1 MSVNF
6 PKWKLF
12 LVTFCCFVLFPPC
25 RAQAETV
32 TLQLKWNHQFQFA
45 GYYAAIEQGFY
56 QEEGLD
62 VILREGRSDIN
73 PVQEVISGQ
82 ADFAV
87 NNTSLLVERD
97 NGVPA
102 KVIAAIF
109 QHSPQIL
116 ITLRDSGLIT
126 PHDLQAKKIM
136 LTPEQSTDILAMLAN
151 EGVNLQQ
158 INFLPHTW
166 DINDLLEG
174 RVDAMS
180 AYSTTEP
187 YIFQQLGVPINI
199 IHPINYGVDYY
210 GDCLIASE
218 SMINAN
224 PELVRR
230 FVRASLKG
238 WQYALSH
245 QEELIDLIISKYN
258 PQLSRGQLAY
268 EAAEI
273 HKIVL
278 PEYVELGHINPVRW
292 DKIAEAHQKLGLLS
306 ENFSVKDVLHYPDDD
321 RKRISLLLITP
332 LLALTAILTLFVL
345 LFAGFNKKL
354 KRIVK
359 ERTEKLEEKIGQLK
373 EKEETIRCLAYQDTL
388 TNLPNRLLLIER
400 LKASTMLVQDSDR
413 HFALAFLDLD
423 DFKRI
428 NDAMGH
434 SAGDELLK
442 VIADRLRQCLRDV
455 GFVYRLGGDEFIL
468 LLPEVDNQSRM
479 LEIMEFCI
487 SSVKSPWHYKG
498 CNFHLSASIGVAR
511 FPEDGKDADAL
522 IKAADI
528 AMYEAKRLGK
538 NRYEFFNEALQAA
551 SLGKL
556 AMESELHQAIAN
568 SEFVLHYQPQFDCN
582 SNIVGVE
589 ALIRW
594 NHPTKGLLYPGAFI
608 PLAEETGLIIPI
620 GDWVL
625 RSACQQCM
633 DWQKTGV
640 GSLRVSVNISAIQ
653 LHQHDLLEKI
663 RKVLAETGLPPHLLE
678 LEITETVAVTHAEL
692 VFSVMN
698 SLISMGVRLALDDFG
713 IGYSSLMYL
722 KSFPVDVLKIDRAF
736 IQDVAIN
743 TDNEAIIRTIFS
755 LAENLEIGVIAEG
768 VETKDQYNCLKSMA
782 RPIMQGYLFSP
793 PVPAENMKA
802 FLQNHKKIA
811 AQ

>member
-1 MSVNF
+1 MSANF
-6 PKWKLF
+6 PTGKLF
-12 LVTFCCFVLFPPC
+12 LVAFCCCVLFLPC
-25 RAQAETV
+25 RAHAETV
-32 TLQLKWNHQFQFA
+32 TLQLKWSHQFQFA
-45 GYYAAIEQGFY
+45 GYYAAIEQGYY

-62 VILREGRSDIN
+62 VILREGRADID
-73 PVQEVISGQ
+73 PIQEVVSGR
-82 ADFAV
+82 ADFTV

-97 NGVPA
+97 NGAPA

-109 QHSPQIL
+109 QHSPQVL
-116 ITLRDSGLIT
+116 ITRKDAGFVT
-126 PHDLQAKKIM
+126 PHDLQGKKIM
-136 LTPEQSTDILAMLAN
+136 LNPEQSTDILAMLAS
-151 EGVNLQQ
+151 EGVDLQQ
-158 INFLPHTW
+158 IDFLPHTW
-166 DINDLLEG
+166 QINDLLAG

-199 IHPINYGVDYY
+199 INPINYGVDYY

-218 SMINAN
+218 SLLKTR
-224 PELVRR
+224 PELARR

-258 PQLSRGQLAY
+258 PRLSREQLAF

-273 HKIVL
+273 HKVIL
-278 PEYVELGHINPVRW
+278 PEYVELGHINPGRW
-292 DKIAEAHQKLGLLS
+292 DKIAETHQKLGLLS
-306 ENFSVKDVLHYPDDD
+306 ENFSVKNLLHDPDNE
-321 RKRISLLLITP
+321 RKRISQLLITP
-332 LLALTAILTLFVL
+332 LLALTAILALFVL

-373 EKEETIRCLAYQDTL
+373 EKEETIRRLAYQDIL

-400 LKASTMLVQDSDR
+400 LNASTILEQASDR

-442 VIADRLRQCLRDV
+442 VIADRLRQCLLGV

-468 LLPEVDNQSRM
+468 LLPEVNSRSRM
-479 LEIMEFCI
+479 RKIMACCI
-487 SSVKSPWHYKG
+487 TAVKSPWHYKG

-538 NRYEFFNEALQAA
+538 SRYEFFNEALYAA

-556 AMESELHQAIAN
+556 ALESELHQAIAN

-582 SNIVGVE
+582 ANIVGVE

-625 RSACQQCM
+625 RSACRQCM
-633 DWQKTGV
+633 AWQNAGV
-640 GSLRVSVNISAIQ
+640 GALRVSVNISVIQ
-653 LHQHDLLEKI
+653 LHQHDLLGKI
-663 RKVLAETGLPPHLLE
+663 RNILAETGLPPHLLE

-698 SLISMGVRLALDDFG
+698 SLLNMGVRLALDDFG

-736 IQDVAIN
+736 IQDLAIN
-743 TDNEAIIRTIFS
+743 AANKAIIRTIFS
-755 LAENLEIGVIAEG
+755 LAENLGIGVIAEG
-768 VETKDQYNCLKSMA
+768 VETEEQYNCLKSMA
-782 RPIMQGYLFSP
+782 RPVMQGYLFSP
-793 PVPAENMKA
+793 PVPAEDMEA
-802 FLQNHKKIA
+802 FFQNRKNR
-811 AQ
+811 